1 MSNNI
6 SDIIGATA
14 DKAQS
19 ALKNNSIFGD
29 AITVDGTTIV
39 PVYKLSFGFAGGG
52 FDGVSAKKEDS
63 VAGAA
68 GAGIT
73 KKPVSYLIIKDGEIS
88 VLSADEETKPDWFT
102 KILGFIN
109 SQLEEKNN
117 AEE

>member
-1 MSNNI
+1 MNNSISNII
-6 SDIIGATA
+6 SVTA
-14 DKAQS
+14 DKAEA
-19 ALKNNSIFGD
+19 ALKENSVFGEP
-29 AITVDGTTIV
+29 ITVDGTTIV

-52 FDGVSAKKEDS
+52 FDGISAKKEDS

>member
-29 AITVDGTTIV
+29 AITVDGTTII

-52 FDGVSAKKEDS
+52 FDGISAKNNDA

-73 KKPVSYLIIKDGEIS
+73 KKPVSYLILKDGEIS

-109 SQLEEKNN
+109 AQLEKKNDEN
-117 AEE
+117 E

>member
-29 AITVDGTTIV
+29 AITVDDTTII

-52 FDGVSAKKEDS
+52 FDGIGSKNSDS

-88 VLSADEETKPDWFT
+88 VLSADEETKPDWFA

-109 SQLEEKNN
+109 AQLEKKNN
-117 AEE
+117 ENP

>member
-6 SDIIGATA
+6 TEIIGATA

-19 ALKNNSIFGD
+19 ALKNNSIFGEP
-29 AITVDGTTIV
+29 ITIDNTTII

-52 FDGVSAKKEDS
+52 FDVISAKNNDS

-68 GAGIT
+68 GAGVT
-73 KKPVSYLIIKDGEIS
+73 KKPVSYLIMKDGEIS

-102 KILGFIN
+102 KILGFVN
-109 SQLEEKNN
+109 AQLEKKNN
-117 AEE
+117 AE